1 MSTAVS
7 YKGQCLSDI
16 SLCKEK
22 VFPPITGPSCV
33 IRLDSHPELEESTRK
48 ILEATEFT
56 GCASLDYVIC
66 EKTKQAY
73 LIEMNPR
80 PTPPLSTSPLMGRDL
95 PQALLSIAQGDPK
108 VFEPREPEHS
118 KIAAYPGEV
127 LRDPNSEY
135 IQQHYH
141 DVPVDDPAL
150 EHALQE
156 YIRQQRIQQAA

>member
-1 MSTAVS
+1 M
-7 YKGQCLSDI
+7 
-16 SLCKEK
+16 
-22 VFPPITGPSCV
+22 
-33 IRLDSHPELEESTRK
+33 
-48 ILEATEFT
+48 EATEFT